1 MVMVIVPTLNASG
14 DWSSFAPALLA
25 CAVPEQVL
33 IVDSESTDGT
43 PDLARA
49 AGFQVRP
56 VLRAEFNHGATR
68 QLAADMLPSADI
80 LVYMTQDAVLVGPNA
95 LAALLAPFEDPRV
108 GAAYGRQLPR
118 PKATAIEAHARS
130 FNYPPTS
137 EIRSLEIREQRGIK
151 TAFFSNSLAAYRRSA
166 LIGVGG
172 FPRNVIFGEDTIV
185 VAKLLMAGNK
195 VAYVADSC
203 AYHSHSYT
211 LTQEFKR
218 YFDIGVMHSREKWL
232 LNEFGQPNGEGRRF
246 VLSELRYLRHWNPWQ
261 IPSAIAR
268 TFTKLLGYRLGRVE
282 ARLTRGIKRRLSM
295 QPGFWDRSISKA
307 GSQRG

>member
-1 MVMVIVPTLNASG
+1 MVMVIVPTLNASR

-49 AGFQVRP
+49 AGFQARS
-56 VLRAEFNHGATR
+56 VLRAKFNHGATR
-68 QLAADMLPSADI
+68 QLAADMLPNADI
-80 LVYMTQDAVLVGPNA
+80 LVYMTQDAVLAGPDA

-108 GAAYGRQLPR
+108 AAAYGRQLPR
-118 PKATAIEAHARS
+118 PKATAIEAHARN
-130 FNYPPTS
+130 FNYPATS
-137 EIRSLEIREQRGIK
+137 EVRSLEIREQRGIK
-151 TAFFSNSLAAYRRSA
+151 TVFFSNSLAAYRRSA
-166 LIGVGG
+166 LVGVGG
-172 FPRNVIFGEDTIV
+172 FPANVIFGEDTIV
-185 VAKLLMAGNK
+185 VAKLLMAGYK
-195 VAYVADSC
+195 VAYVAESC

-218 YFDIGVMHSREKWL
+218 YFDIGVMHSRERWL
-232 LNEFGQPNGEGRRF
+232 LSEFGQPNGEGRRF

-261 IPSAIAR
+261 IPNAIVR
-268 TFTKLLGYRLGRVE
+268 TFTKLLGYRLGRAE

-295 QPGFWDRSISKA
+295 QPGFWDHSISKA